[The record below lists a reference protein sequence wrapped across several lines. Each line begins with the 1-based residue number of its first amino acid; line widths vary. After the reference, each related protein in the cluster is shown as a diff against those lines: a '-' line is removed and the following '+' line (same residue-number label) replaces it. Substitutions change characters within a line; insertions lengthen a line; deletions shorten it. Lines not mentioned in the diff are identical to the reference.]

1 MAQIYQKETSCKQFL
16 LIKIIH
22 KCESIQMQFK
32 ARTEEKGENKRKSHP
47 NNKRTCRNLFLA
59 CTDVSEVLQG
69 KLAMD
74 RFRGARLDLSFN
86 TRVSE

>member
-1 MAQIYQKETSCKQFL
+1 
-16 LIKIIH
+16 
-22 KCESIQMQFK
+22 MQLK

-47 NNKRTCRNLFLA
+47 SNKRTCRNLFLA
-59 CTDVSEVLQG
+59 CTDVSKVLQG